1 MAKKKINI
9 EKNNNGVIYFINNCI
24 CTISS
29 LIYMLYV
36 SITSVAIF
44 PVVKQTQELTDDV
57 MLETIYKAAMFI
69 LRNFMSVL
77 IMTIIF
83 LVINYFV
90 NKKNNK
96 KYSWGLLIFFSLV
109 LVINLVRVIMFYI

>member
-9 EKNNNGVIYFINNCI
+9 EKNNNEVIYFINNCI

-90 NKKNNK
+90 NKKNNR
-96 KYSWGLLIFFSLV
+96 KYSLGLLIFFSLV